1 LGLCVITYLC
11 LACHRWC
18 GLTCGSS
25 RSLRSLGRA
34 KARPLTYRYVP
45 YPKMKKPLQ
54 LYLGLL
60 FLLSSPA
67 FADFSGIW
75 AVKFENHSTV
85 TNITDEFN
93 ISIMQQGKNIC
104 GFHYGT
110 ARGKAKIDQGWAY
123 EDRPTIYGITESD
136 EVATLTL
143 ISAHNE
149 NPIRATITIIN
160 DALTWKVSNAN
171 IIAEPTIPEFAT
183 LHRIPQNS
191 FSMRKLKNCV
201 ENGT

>member
-1 LGLCVITYLC
+1 
-11 LACHRWC
+11 
-18 GLTCGSS
+18 
-25 RSLRSLGRA
+25 
-34 KARPLTYRYVP
+34 
-45 YPKMKKPLQ
+45 MKKFLQ

-60 FLLSSPA
+60 FLLSAPA

-75 AVKFENHSTV
+75 AAKFENHSTV
-85 TNITDEFN
+85 TSITDEFN

-104 GFHYGT
+104 VFHYGT

-123 EDRPTIYGITESD
+123 EDRPTIYGVLESD
-136 EVATLTL
+136 KIATLTL

-149 NPIRATITIIN
+149 NPIQAIITTINGT
-160 DALTWKVSNAN
+160 LTWKVSNTST
-171 IIAEPTIPEFAT
+171 ITEPTIPEFAI

-191 FSMRKLKNCV
+191 SSMRNLKSCT